1 MLRVYDKNHNA
12 IGHIVKYKEY
22 KIESEVATGDK
33 TLSFTYLAKH
43 HNLKNEMYI
52 RTRKDEYV
60 IKEISESSDGFPQIV
75 AILNLEDLKKDSW
88 QTFNVQDVTIDEAVR
103 TVLTGTGWII
113 GECDVTKRRN
123 AGMVQVS
130 SLGVIQNLCAA
141 FMCEPVFDTI
151 NKTVSF
157 YSQRGEDKGV
167 YFMSGLNLKKLQK
180 KSSSYDYCTRIIPLG
195 ADGLTI
201 ESVNEG
207 KKYLENY
214 QYSSKVLT
222 YIWKDE
228 SYTDPQALMEDAELK
243 LNDLSKPETS
253 YSAEIR
259 DLAKQKPEY
268 SILSFAL
275 GDTITLIDKETGTR
289 EKQRIK
295 KLTEYPQDPN
305 KNTCEIANTVLTFE
319 EMQERYQAAA
329 AIVNYTIS
337 SDGKIRVSDILNF
350 ENGISGS
357 PTIGGIQSNIEDI
370 QGELSLVKLTV
381 GEIETNYLSAEEAYL
396 RYATIDLA
404 NIENGCIKTA
414 MIDIG
419 AVNTAQ
425 IADGSITDAKI
436 VDLTANKITA
446 GILSV
451 ERLEIRGSTSSIV
464 YALNNITGALQSQNV
479 DTLNGEILTERT
491 ITADKI
497 VANAITANE
506 IAAKTITAN
515 NIAANTI
522 TGSEIAA
529 DAITAI
535 NIAST
540 AVTTDKLAANAV
552 TAEKIA
558 TDAIKSRNYEYSSG
572 NYSDEGTF
580 LDLLNGMVRS
590 KNFAIDSSGNAY
602 FKGALSG
609 ATGSFS
615 GSITAIN
622 AVIKDKISMYAP
634 NAWGDDTQYD
644 IIKATNSTGQA
655 PDLQIGNGS
664 MYIRLNG
671 PTYITGSYASLNV
684 SGSVYA
690 TEISCSGKISGN
702 TVTSGNSLYSHG
714 KTSAVDGVRGI
725 CVGADAGLS
734 LTGDTTYAPRIN
746 FMYNGATATQA
757 QIISTAA
764 NKLDVKA
771 SAGLNLTASSSAVAI
786 SSVSCSVK
794 TSGAITLNNTKYTIG
809 MFSGETKFRVAS
821 DYDNAVDLGSSG
833 ARFAKVYVAT
843 GTIQTSDERDKDIIG
858 AVDDRYKHLYMA
870 LEPIVYRWKDTG
882 IDKKAH
888 IGLGAQTTER
898 SAIACG
904 IASSEIGMIEHDYW
918 DEPSRDGRTDRYGMN
933 YQEVAVL
940 TVPIVQ
946 EHEKRLN
953 SHDILID
960 TMEGRISGYGAV
972 ISCMQ
977 SREEYLQSQLAE
989 ALERISNQDA
999 KIAQQEAEIS
1009 RLAGMIE
1016 AA

>member
-1 MLRVYDKNHNA
+1 MLRLYDKNHNA
-12 IGHIVKYKEY
+12 IGHIIKYKEC
-22 KIESEVATGDK
+22 KIESEVSTGDK

-52 RTRKDEYV
+52 RTQIDEYV

-88 QTFNVQDVTIDEAVR
+88 QTFNIQDVTIDEAAR
-103 TVLTGTGWII
+103 TVLVGTGWTVV
-113 GECDVTKRRN
+113 ECDVTKRRN

-130 SLGVIQNLCAA
+130 SLDVIQNLCTA

-151 NKTVSF
+151 NKTISF

-228 SYTDPQALMEDAELK
+228 SYTEPQALMEDAELK

-319 EMQERYQAAA
+319 EMQEKYQAAA

-337 SDGKIRVSDILNF
+337 NDGKIRVSDILHF
-350 ENGISGS
+350 EDGVSGS
-357 PTIGGIQSNIEDI
+357 STIGGIQNNIEDI

-381 GEIETNYLSAEEAYL
+381 GEIDANYLSVEEAYL

-414 MIDIG
+414 MIDVG

-479 DTLNGEILTERT
+479 DTLNGETLTERT

-558 TDAIKSRNYEYSSG
+558 TDAIKSRNYKYTSG
-572 NYSDEGTF
+572 NYSDDGTF

-664 MYIRLNG
+664 MYINLNG
-671 PTYITGSYASLNV
+671 PTRITGGYAELQV
-684 SGSVYA
+684 SGNIRGVGFTGTDYTCSTTTNYSKFTNSGIYINTTNGAGSVWN
-690 TEISCSGKISGN
+690 EVQLRLGGNSGSQSFSLVGYLDGTQAFWHTLADASGN
-702 TVTSGNSLYSHG
+702 TIFQKDLTVSG
-714 KTSAVDGVRGI
+714 TI
-725 CVGADAGLS
+725 
-734 LTGDTTYAPRIN
+734 
-746 FMYNGATATQA
+746 
-757 QIISTAA
+757 
-764 NKLDVKA
+764 
-771 SAGLNLTASSSAVAI
+771 SSSKAVSVPGISYTTGQVALTNKSYTCGLYDLRFGPTIDFDNQVNLGI
-786 SSVSCSVK
+786 SSARWVK
-794 TSGAITLNNTKYTIG
+794 VYAASGTIG
-809 MFSGETKFRVAS
+809 
-821 DYDNAVDLGSSG
+821 
-833 ARFAKVYVAT
+833 
-843 GTIQTSDERDKDIIG
+843 TSDERDKDIIG

-904 IASSEIGMIEHDYW
+904 IALSEIGMIEHDYW

-989 ALERISNQDA
+989 ALERISNQNT
-999 KIAQQEAEIS
+999 KIAQHEAEIN